1 MAKNTSVNVRTTE
14 DVKKGA
20 EVILNGLGLNI
31 SSAVN
36 LFLKQVINY
45 RGIPFDLRLP
55 RKRYMLWMTLKI
67 VVILSQQ
74 IPLKKCLKRLAY
86 EFQKTDMDKKIFQ
99 GCQACEKA

>member
-14 DVKKGA
+14 EIKRGA
-20 EVILNGLGLNI
+20 EDIFSGLGLNI

-55 RKRYMLWMTLKI
+55 DKETLH
-67 VVILSQQ
+67 
-74 IPLKKCLKRLAY
+74 A
-86 EFQKTDMDKKIFQ
+86 MDDIENSRNLESADTVEGMCKKI
-99 GCQACEKA
+99 GV

>member
-14 DVKKGA
+14 EIKRGA
-20 EVILNGLGLNI
+20 EDIFSGLGLNI

-55 RKRYMLWMTLKI
+55 NKETLH
-67 VVILSQQ
+67 
-74 IPLKKCLKRLAY
+74 A
-86 EFQKTDMDKKIFQ
+86 MDDIKNSHNLESADTVEEMFKKI
-99 GCQACEKA
+99 GV

>member
-1 MAKNTSVNVRTTE
+1 MAKNTNINVRTTE
-14 DVKKGA
+14 DIKKGA

-55 RKRYMLWMTLKI
+55 NYS
-67 VVILSQQ
+67 V
-74 IPLKKCLKRLAY
+74 
-86 EFQKTDMDKKIFQ
+86 
-99 GCQACEKA
+99 

>member
-14 DVKKGA
+14 DIKKGA
-20 EVILNGLGLNI
+20 EVVLNGLGLNI

-55 RKRYMLWMTLKI
+55 NKETLLAMDDIENSRNLEAADTVEEMLEKI
-67 VVILSQQ
+67 GVCVQ
-74 IPLKKCLKRLAY
+74 
-86 EFQKTDMDKKIFQ
+86 EN
-99 GCQACEKA
+99 

>member
-14 DVKKGA
+14 NIKKDA

-55 RKRYMLWMTLKI
+55 NKETLQAMDDIENTRNLESADTVEEMFEKNKT
-67 VVILSQQ
+67 L
-74 IPLKKCLKRLAY
+74 IP
-86 EFQKTDMDKKIFQ
+86 
-99 GCQACEKA
+99 

>member
-36 LFLKQVINY
+36 LFLT
-45 RGIPFDLRLP
+45 
-55 RKRYMLWMTLKI
+55 RKRYKLWMTLKI
-67 VVILSQQ
+67 LAILSQQ
-74 IPLKKCLKRLAY
+74 IPLKNCLKRLVY
-86 EFQKTDMDKKIFQ
+86 EFQKTDIDKLKTFSNNQ
-99 GCQACEKA
+99 RS

>member
-14 DVKKGA
+14 DVKRSA

-55 RKRYMLWMTLKI
+55 NEETLHAMDDIENSRNLESADTVEEMYEKI
-67 VVILSQQ
+67 GV
-74 IPLKKCLKRLAY
+74 
-86 EFQKTDMDKKIFQ
+86 
-99 GCQACEKA
+99 

>member
-14 DVKKGA
+14 DIKKGA
-20 EVILNGLGLNI
+20 EVVLNGLGLNI

-55 RKRYMLWMTLKI
+55 NKETLLAMDDIENSRNLEAADTVEEMLEKI
-67 VVILSQQ
+67 GV
-74 IPLKKCLKRLAY
+74 
-86 EFQKTDMDKKIFQ
+86 
-99 GCQACEKA
+99 

>member
-1 MAKNTSVNVRTTE
+1 MAKSTSVNVRTTE
-14 DVKKGA
+14 DIKKGA

-55 RKRYMLWMTLKI
+55 NKETLHAMDDIESGRDLESAHTVEEMFEKI
-67 VVILSQQ
+67 GV
-74 IPLKKCLKRLAY
+74 
-86 EFQKTDMDKKIFQ
+86 
-99 GCQACEKA
+99 

>member
-55 RKRYMLWMTLKI
+55 NNEALQAMDDIENTRNLESADTVEEMFEKI
-67 VVILSQQ
+67 GV
-74 IPLKKCLKRLAY
+74 
-86 EFQKTDMDKKIFQ
+86 
-99 GCQACEKA
+99 

>member
-1 MAKNTSVNVRTTE
+1 MTKNTSVNVRTTE
-14 DVKKGA
+14 EIKKGA

-55 RKRYMLWMTLKI
+55 DKETL
-67 VVILSQQ
+67 Q
-74 IPLKKCLKRLAY
+74 A
-86 EFQKTDMDKKIFQ
+86 MDDVENSRDLESANTVEEMFKKI
-99 GCQACEKA
+99 GV

>member
-1 MAKNTSVNVRTTE
+1 MAKCRSVHVRTTE
-14 DVKKGA
+14 EIKKGA

-55 RKRYMLWMTLKI
+55 NKETLH
-67 VVILSQQ
+67 
-74 IPLKKCLKRLAY
+74 A
-86 EFQKTDMDKKIFQ
+86 MDDIEKNRNLESADTVEEMFKKI
-99 GCQACEKA
+99 AV

>member
-14 DVKKGA
+14 DVKKDA

-45 RGIPFDLRLP
+45 RGIPFALRLP
-55 RKRYMLWMTLKI
+55 NKETLHAMDDIENGRNLNSSDTVEEMFEKI
-67 VVILSQQ
+67 GV
-74 IPLKKCLKRLAY
+74 
-86 EFQKTDMDKKIFQ
+86 
-99 GCQACEKA
+99 

>member
-1 MAKNTSVNVRTTE
+1 MAKRTSVNVRTTE

-55 RKRYMLWMTLKI
+55 NKETLLAMDDIENSRNLESADTVEEMFEKI
-67 VVILSQQ
+67 SV
-74 IPLKKCLKRLAY
+74 
-86 EFQKTDMDKKIFQ
+86 
-99 GCQACEKA
+99 